1 MWADKSV
8 FYQIYPLGF
17 CGAPRENDG
26 VQASRIGKIG
36 DWAGH
41 MEKLG
46 ADAVVNVRYAS
57 ASIMQG
63 AAEITVYGTAVRLK

>member
-1 MWADKSV
+1 MWAERSV

-36 DWAGH
+36 DWAQH
-41 MEKLG
+41 IQKLG
-46 ADAVVNVRYAS
+46 ADAVYLSPIFESDRQIGRAS
-57 ASIMQG
+57 CRERVSSP
-63 AAEITVYGTAVRLK
+63 V